1 MENMDIYNKI
11 RAVPKEAQKTINAG
25 RLRGFTDINAM
36 WRIQKLTET
45 FGPCGIGWYY
55 TIEREWMERGAN
67 EEIAAFMDILLY
79 YKQDGEWSKGIPGTG
94 GSSFVAKESKGLY
107 TSDECYKMALTD
119 AISVAAKAIGM
130 GADVYWEKGRTKYD
144 QSQEDQ
150 PAYKTAPYEKEPAP
164 KPKAENSSM
173 YFKCERCGKLLETY
187 QDAEG
192 KTVPIRKHAAGSK
205 EKFGHVYCLHCIHDI
220 QKHDSLEQSLRNGEP
235 A

>member
-1 MENMDIYNKI
+1 MGNMDIYNSI
-11 RAVPKEAQKTINAG
+11 RVVPKEAQKTINAG

-67 EEIAAFMDILLY
+67 DEVAAFMDILLY
-79 YKQDGEWSKGIPGTG
+79 YKQGGEWSKGIPGTG
-94 GSSFVAKESKGLY
+94 GSSFVAKERNGLY

-130 GADVYWEKGRTKYD
+130 GADIYWEKGRTKYD
-144 QSQEDQ
+144 QPKEEQT
-150 PAYKTAPYEKEPAP
+150 KTDPKNKLDT
-164 KPKAENSSM
+164 KPKEENSSM
-173 YFKCERCGKLLETY
+173 YFKCEKCGNLLEPY
-187 QDAEG
+187 QDADG

-205 EKFGHVYCLHCIHDI
+205 EKFGHVYCLSCI
-220 QKHDSLEQSLRNGEP
+220 QKMQQERMDGEP

>member
-1 MENMDIYNKI
+1 MENMDIYNKV
-11 RAVPKEAQKTINAG
+11 RSVPKEAQKTIGAG

-94 GSSFVAKESKGLY
+94 GSSFVSKESKGLY

-119 AISVAAKAIGM
+119 AISVAAKAVGM

-150 PAYKTAPYEKEPAP
+150 PTAKTNLYEKKPDP
-164 KPKAENSSM
+164 KLKAETPSM
-173 YFKCERCGKLLETY
+173 YFRCEKCGKVLEPY

-192 KTVPIRKHAAGSK
+192 KIVPIRKHAAGSQ
-205 EKFGHVYCLHCIHDI
+205 EKFGHVYCLNCI
-220 QKHDSLEQSLRNGEP
+220 QKMQQERMDGEP

>member
-11 RAVPKEAQKTINAG
+11 RAVPKEAKKTINAG

-220 QKHDSLEQSLRNGEP
+220 QKLDSLEQSLRNGEP